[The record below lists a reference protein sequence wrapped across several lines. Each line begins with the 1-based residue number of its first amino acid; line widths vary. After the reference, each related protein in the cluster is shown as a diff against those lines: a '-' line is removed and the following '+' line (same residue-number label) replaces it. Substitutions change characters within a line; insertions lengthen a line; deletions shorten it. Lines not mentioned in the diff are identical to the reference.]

1 MTDFL
6 KIHEVG
12 TSSIKVVMMMMMM
25 RVRAVCSKRQGL
37 PEKRQA
43 SKIPQDSIVSMRMR
57 GPGVHLPY
65 WI

>member
-6 KIHEVG
+6 KIHEVE
-12 TSSIKVVMMMMMM
+12 TSSIEVVMMMMMM
-25 RVRAVCSKRQGL
+25 RVRAVCSTRQGL
-37 PEKRQA
+37 PEKRHA
-43 SKIPQDSIVSMRMR
+43 SEIPQDSIDSMRMR